1 MAPSVAQKELMK
13 KIYAAASE
21 ELGVEE
27 LSGSQHNPRVLAYH
41 AATNSGAK
49 VDEEA
54 WCAAFVSFILE
65 ALKIKSTKSAWSLS
79 YKTWGEK
86 LERPVVGCVVVFTR
100 PEAGPNKGHVAFFV
114 SEDADKVYVLGG
126 NQSNKVSIA
135 GYDKSRVL
143 AYRSPVV

>member
-1 MAPSVAQKELMK
+1 MLANAGEKALMK
-13 KIYAAASE
+13 KIYETASE

-65 ALKIKSTKSAWSLS
+65 ALKLKSTDSAWSRS
-79 YKTWGEK
+79 YEKWGRK
-86 LERPVVGCVVVFTR
+86 LEKPELGCICVFTR
-100 PEAGPNKGHVAFFV
+100 PEAGPSKGHVAFFV
-114 SEDADKVYVLGG
+114 SEDKDKVYVLGG
-126 NQSNKVSIA
+126 NQSNKVTIA
-135 GYDKSRVL
+135 GYPKDRLL
-143 AYRSPVV
+143 AYRSPIV

>member
-1 MAPSVAQKELMK
+1 MIASAAQKELMK

-27 LSGSQHNPRVLAYH
+27 LSGGQHNPRVLAYH

-65 ALKIKSTKSAWSLS
+65 SLKLKSTKSAWSRS
-79 YKTWGEK
+79 YSSWGVRLEK
-86 LERPVVGCVVVFTR
+86 PELGCVVVFTR
-100 PEAGPNKGHVAFFV
+100 PEAGPTKGHVAFFV
-114 SEDADKVYVLGG
+114 SEDAEKVYVLGG

-135 GYDKSRVL
+135 GYPKSRLL
-143 AYRSPVV
+143 AYRGPSV